1 MTHFV
6 CVLWAATYLIA
17 LLLVLLAHD
26 AGGL

>member
-1 MTHFV
+1 MICFV
-6 CVLWAATYLIA
+6 YVLWAATCLIA